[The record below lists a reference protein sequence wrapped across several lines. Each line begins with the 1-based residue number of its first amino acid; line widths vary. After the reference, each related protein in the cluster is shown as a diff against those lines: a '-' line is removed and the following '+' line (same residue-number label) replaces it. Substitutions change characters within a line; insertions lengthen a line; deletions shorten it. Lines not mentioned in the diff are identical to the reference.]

1 RRGDG
6 ETGRFEVPLSPRL
19 PVPPS
24 PLSLPREMRLLKFS
38 QERQSVSNRD
48 AEAGR
53 RLRTHQDGLV
63 DADHLAVG
71 AEYGAARPSL
81 VRARVVNQLRRN
93 VADVALSRLRTNL
106 RAGGQFVELSPI

>member
-1 RRGDG
+1 MTLPDQ
-6 ETGRFEVPLSPRL
+6 PKRL
-19 PVPPS
+19 RD
-24 PLSLPREMRLLKFS
+24 LSLQSFPREMRLLKFF

-71 AEYGAARPSL
+71 AEDRAARPSL
-81 VRARVVNQLRRN
+81 VRTRVVNQLRRN
-93 VADVALSRLRTNL
+93 VADVALSRLRANL
-106 RAGGQFVELSPI
+106 RAGGQLVELSPI